1 MKLFGRNTAK
11 KRLDELLRGH
21 EPPAFPQGVMRLL
34 KLLRDPEAE
43 LSAIAEALSWD
54 PGLVVHVLKTV
65 NSAAFGAVRKIES
78 VPHAVSMV
86 GRSQLEQLVLA
97 IAVKGALPT
106 KPARGFEVSRYWE
119 TAFFRAAMARAIA
132 ERLHPADQARSFTG
146 GLLQDM
152 AVPLLA
158 HARPDDYGAVLEEWH
173 GSPSTNLAVLEKD
186 SLGWSHDEVGGH
198 LGVEWQLP
206 ESLTTIIQGH
216 HDTSLPDSV
225 LPPALRLVA
234 LHRETRREHGI
245 EVITEVAR
253 SMYGL
258 EPDWIQS
265 VVEASEEQAK
275 ELTRA
280 FG

>member
-1 MKLFGRNTAK
+1 MKLFGRTAAK
-11 KRLDELLRGH
+11 ERLDEILRGH
-21 EPPAFPQGVMRLL
+21 EPPSFPQGVMRLL
-34 KLLRDPEAE
+34 KLLRDPESE
-43 LSAIAEALSWD
+43 LATIAEALNWD
-54 PGLVVHVLKTV
+54 PGLVVRVLKMV
-65 NSAAFGAVRKIES
+65 NSAAFGAARRIES

-97 IAVKGALPT
+97 IAVKGALPAR
-106 KPARGFEVSRYWE
+106 PAPGFEASRYWQ
-119 TAFFRAAMARAIA
+119 TAFFRAGMARAIA

-152 AVPLLA
+152 AIPLLA
-158 HARPDDYGAVLEEWH
+158 HARPDDYGAVLEEYH
-173 GSPSTNLAVLEKD
+173 ATPSAQLAALEKS

-198 LGVEWQLP
+198 LGVEWELP
-206 ESLTTIIQGH
+206 ENLTTIIQGH
-216 HDTSLPDSV
+216 HDTSLPDAV

-258 EPDWIQS
+258 EPDWMQS
-265 VVEASEEQAK
+265 VVHASEEQAK

-280 FG
+280 LG